1 MTSPLLSILMQYA
14 GSVAAGIVVGLLF
27 KMYFAMQVQ
36 KKIRGYQGEIV
47 KSHSRILRLEEING
61 NLEKRLNE
69 SSRSFPKDQ
78 LVMN

>member
-1 MTSPLLSILMQYA
+1 MTSPLFDLVLQYA
-14 GSVAAGIVVGLLF
+14 GPVAAGLGIGLLF

-36 KKIRGYQGEIV
+36 KRIKDYQGEIV

-69 SSRSFPKDQ
+69 TSRSFSKDQ
-78 LVMN
+78 LILN